1 LTSHLLKQV
10 VPAALLSAGVVV
22 LTLGQSVAHAAVI
35 HVHGAPRGASLAF
48 HGGGG
53 TGVGFVI
60 LGSAILALIVA
71 GVVYAIAAD
80 RREQAA
86 AVSTGEPAR
95 LSGAANETDSEEER
109 KAA

>member
-1 LTSHLLKQV
+1 MTSHLFKRV

-48 HGGGG
+48 HGGG

-71 GVVYAIAAD
+71 GVVYAIFAD

-95 LSGAANETDSEEER
+95 LSGAANETDSEDER